1 MLASQTELSTITI
14 QLHPAPDLRIER
26 RLPDQYAMHESF
38 TFPITIAN
46 HGTVE
51 LRQIEVHDRLAG
63 DMIFEQASP
72 PGAYDPAAHRVV
84 WSIDRLAAGE
94 AREVWFR
101 ARLEGDGAPMQL
113 TAAASTKSL
122 VRDADEDQAEVMLPF
137 FVDLSVVKDGERA
150 VPLGR
155 EATYFLSFR
164 NHGNGDAQDVRLVER
179 LPEGMTFVRAD
190 GGGSYDASQR
200 AVVWILPKLLP
211 GGGGDVTYVARIDQA
226 AGRLQTETLI
236 SSAAEDRADVDNR
249 VVTFLTA
256 LPEEFADR
264 DVWSPGTTARD
275 AVDAL
280 SAVGRWL
287 ANAGIVVG
295 IVVAPIAAAV
305 GVLGLGVLGIR
316 RRIRRRSDTP

>member
-1 MLASQTELSTITI
+1 MQSGSITVRVPVDRFDQTIERIRAHGSEVVAEDVTGRDVTAEFTDLEARLRNAQAAERQLLEILATARTVKDTLEVQRELASVREQIERFQGHLNVLASQTELSTITI

-122 VRDADEDQAEVMLPF
+122 VRDADEDQAEV
-137 FVDLSVVKDGERA
+137 D
-150 VPLGR
+150 
-155 EATYFLSFR
+155 
-164 NHGNGDAQDVRLVER
+164 
-179 LPEGMTFVRAD
+179 
-190 GGGSYDASQR
+190 
-200 AVVWILPKLLP
+200 
-211 GGGGDVTYVARIDQA
+211 
-226 AGRLQTETLI
+226 
-236 SSAAEDRADVDNR
+236 
-249 VVTFLTA
+249 
-256 LPEEFADR
+256 
-264 DVWSPGTTARD
+264 
-275 AVDAL
+275 
-280 SAVGRWL
+280 
-287 ANAGIVVG
+287 
-295 IVVAPIAAAV
+295 AAV
-305 GVLGLGVLGIR
+305 LR
-316 RRIRRRSDTP
+316 